1 MRPGAGTVSAQ
12 VWEIARSLSRPGNP
26 AARKDVV
33 ACAVDLGIHD
43 KTASTQFGAWKWH
56 EHPELN
62 GVRRPRTDGQE
73 PVALVTPKP
82 APLEHDGLTRN
93 HIPSF

>member
-1 MRPGAGTVSAQ
+1 MRPGAGTISAQ

-43 KTASTQFGAWKWH
+43 KTASTQFGAWKRH
-56 EHPELN
+56 EHPERD
-62 GVRRPRTDGQE
+62 GVRRVLAHRQE
-73 PVALVTPKP
+73 PAALKDRHWGSLLKNGFNYG
-82 APLEHDGLTRN
+82 AD
-93 HIPSF
+93 